1 MLKKKIIFPTA
12 YFCSWNGGTK
22 LIKMCIDSILYY
34 DRKKSF
40 DYIILVPDR
49 NYISILKRIYF
60 IIKNFIKGLFKFK
73 INYIEWP
80 YHNGAKEIRRSFS
93 NKKNVKILGVDYRN
107 EEKYTNNYDVNFL
120 SMHLSS
126 KGKKIG
132 YIFDF
137 QHKYLKKFFS
147 KKQRKDR
154 NILFNKIV
162 KNNKLIIVNS
172 NQAKN
177 DAFKFIRRK
186 ANIIVLPFL
195 PFLDFNLSDIKKK
208 IIKDKYFIICNQ
220 FWSHKNFET
229 AINAFKY
236 LKDLNLKLI
245 ITGQLSNKNLSYYY
259 SLKKLIKV
267 NGFQKRI
274 LLFNNL
280 KKTDQLSL
288 INHSIGLI
296 QPSLFEGGPGGFSV
310 YEAISLNKPVII
322 SDIKVNKEIKYK
334 KLFYFKS
341 KSYIDLSVQ
350 LRKAY
355 NKKFKI
361 IKEKKI
367 INYSNSNKYLLGK
380 FLYKLILSNYH
391 KL

>member
-22 LIKMCIDSILYY
+22 LIKMCIDSILYF
-34 DRKKSF
+34 DRKRSF
-40 DYIILVPDR
+40 DYIILVPDK
-49 NYISILKRIYF
+49 NYISIFKRIYF

-93 NKKNVKILGVDYRN
+93 NKKNVEILGVDYTD
-107 EEKYTNNYDVNFL
+107 EEKYANNYDVNFL

-147 KKQRKDR
+147 KKQQKDR

-177 DAFKFIRRK
+177 DILKFIRRK
-186 ANIIVLPFL
+186 VNIIVLPFL
-195 PFLDFNLSDIKKK
+195 PFLDFNLKDIKKK
-208 IIKDKYFIICNQ
+208 IIKGKYFVICNQ

-229 AINAFKY
+229 AIHAFKY
-236 LKDLNLKLI
+236 LKDLNLKLV

-259 SLKKLIKV
+259 SLKKLI
-267 NGFQKRI
+267 NENELQKKI
-274 LLFNNL
+274 FLFNNL

-355 NKKFKI
+355 NKKFRT
-361 IKEKKI
+361 IKEKKL
-367 INYSNSNKYLLGK
+367 INCSNSNKFLLGK
-380 FLYKLILSNYH
+380 FLYNLILSNYH

>member
-22 LIKMCIDSILYY
+22 LIKMCIDSILYF
-34 DRKKSF
+34 DRKNSF
-40 DYIILVPDR
+40 DYIILVPDK
-49 NYISILKRIYF
+49 NYISFVKRIYF
-60 IIKNFIKGLFKFK
+60 IMKNFIKGLFKFK
-73 INYIEWP
+73 IDYIEWP

-93 NKKNVKILGVDYRN
+93 NRRNVEILGVDYRD
-107 EEKYTNNYDVNFL
+107 EEKYANNYDVNFL

-147 KKQRKDR
+147 KKQQKDR
-154 NILFNKIV
+154 NIFFKKIV

-172 NQAKN
+172 HQAKN
-177 DAFKFIRRK
+177 DVLKFIKRK
-186 ANIIVLPFL
+186 TNIVVLPFL
-195 PFLDFNLSDIKKK
+195 PFLDFNLNDIKKK
-208 IIKDKYFIICNQ
+208 IIKGKYFIICNQ

-229 AINAFKY
+229 AIHAFEY
-236 LKDLNLKLI
+236 LKDLNLKLV

-259 SLKKLIKV
+259 SLRKLINR
-267 NGFQKRI
+267 NGLQKKI

-280 KKTDQLSL
+280 KKIDQLSL

-310 YEAISLNKPVII
+310 YEAISLNKPVIV

-334 KLFYFKS
+334 KKVYYK
-341 KSYIDLSVQ
+341 KLS
-350 LRKAY
+350 L
-355 NKKFKI
+355 

-367 INYSNSNKYLLGK
+367 INNSNSNKFLFGK
-380 FLYKLILSNYH
+380 FLYNLILSNYH

>member
-1 MLKKKIIFPTA
+1 M
-12 YFCSWNGGTK
+12 
-22 LIKMCIDSILYY
+22 
-34 DRKKSF
+34 
-40 DYIILVPDR
+40 
-49 NYISILKRIYF
+49 
-60 IIKNFIKGLFKFK
+60 
-73 INYIEWP
+73 
-80 YHNGAKEIRRSFS
+80 
-93 NKKNVKILGVDYRN
+93 
-107 EEKYTNNYDVNFL
+107 
-120 SMHLSS
+120 
-126 KGKKIG
+126 
-132 YIFDF
+132 
-137 QHKYLKKFFS
+137 
-147 KKQRKDR
+147 
-154 NILFNKIV
+154 
-162 KNNKLIIVNS
+162 
-172 NQAKN
+172 
-177 DAFKFIRRK
+177 
-186 ANIIVLPFL
+186 
-195 PFLDFNLSDIKKK
+195 DFNLSDIKKK